1 MSTSSHHHHQY
12 NQSHR
17 HLQFTMLISQ
27 VTNLQLFEDSCYFC
41 RHMLDF
47 INCTSFSAA
56 HQSETFLDLCDLW
69 FFYMG
74 QSIAICLKLS
84 LFAINGTSIY
94 LHLNLLQLNVV
105 KNCFEKLINRRWY
118 AENYNHPWYCFYH
131 RKEMA

>member
-1 MSTSSHHHHQY
+1 MLQMVNIIIFAICLSLSSDKLALINCLRILVIFVVICSTSSIV
-12 NQSHR
+12 
-17 HLQFTMLISQ
+17 HLFLPPTSLRLFLIY
-27 VTNLQLFEDSCYFC
+27 VIYDS
-41 RHMLDF
+41 
-47 INCTSFSAA
+47 
-56 HQSETFLDLCDLW
+56 
-69 FFYMG
+69 FYMG

-118 AENYNHPWYCFYH
+118 AENYNHPWHYFYH